1 MEPTRPRLLG
11 TGSLAALLVLAPLA
25 EVVETSL
32 SPLTTSTTT
41 ADLVAIRAHESRFV
55 LSVVFGLVGTFLL
68 LPAVLG
74 LAAVTVQRTP
84 WPSRIAAACA
94 SVGLMGFAGI
104 RLGQG
109 VELQGIRDGLPLPQV
124 AGLLDHQSGN
134 PIGGPMVVLFLLGTV
149 VGMIALAVA
158 VWRAGLPRPAA
169 VLIGAF
175 PFADQGLE
183 ALGIAGGVLA
193 HAMLL
198 AGFSW
203 VAASLVRDRP
213 SIRTT
218 AVAVPIRP

>member
-109 VELQGIRDGLPLPQV
+109 VEL
-124 AGLLDHQSGN
+124 
-134 PIGGPMVVLFLLGTV
+134 FLLGTV

-183 ALGIAGGVLA
+183 ALGIAGGVPA

-213 SIRTT
+213 ALRTT